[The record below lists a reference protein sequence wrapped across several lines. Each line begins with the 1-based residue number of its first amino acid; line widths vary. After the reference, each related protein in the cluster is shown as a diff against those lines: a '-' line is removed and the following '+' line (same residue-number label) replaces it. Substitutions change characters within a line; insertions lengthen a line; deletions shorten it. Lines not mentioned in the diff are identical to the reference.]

1 MVFPPCSRCTCFI
14 FGGLCSTESERRRIE
29 QSALTK
35 YPSLLLRHYHPTY
48 FRFTKKPDPYTPF
61 TTSIHTLNLA
71 LGEIVCI
78 CMCICEGVCV
88 HAPLCVLACV
98 SVRVCVCPVDWVMS
112 MKGVNG
118 IWPCALCFMR
128 WAGFNDSVTSKWAL
142 ICSTAAAPHWST
154 RAFWSHTGRFS
165 Y

>member
-78 CMCICEGVCV
+78 CMCICEDVCV

-98 SVRVCVCPVDWVMS
+98 RVCVPSGLSYEHERSEWYLTMCIVFYEMS
-112 MKGVNG
+112 R
-118 IWPCALCFMR
+118 L
-128 WAGFNDSVTSKWAL
+128 
-142 ICSTAAAPHWST
+142 
-154 RAFWSHTGRFS
+154 
-165 Y
+165 